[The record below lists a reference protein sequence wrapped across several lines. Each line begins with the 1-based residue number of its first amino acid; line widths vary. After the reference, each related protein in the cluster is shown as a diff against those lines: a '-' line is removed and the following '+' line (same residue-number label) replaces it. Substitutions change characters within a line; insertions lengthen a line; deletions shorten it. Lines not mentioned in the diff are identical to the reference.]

1 MTGSVPGQLNEPG
14 VVVQETIQI
23 SEPHASEEAARRD
36 VDAVAAAGDREINPA
51 TAVTIA
57 SWWQSSGALGSTLAA
72 FASGRQVSRKE
83 LLDDIAATRNSC
95 GYGNGM
101 EPADEQALD
110 TLATFVI
117 HA

>member
-1 MTGSVPGQLNEPG
+1 MRAAIQVTDSHVNE
-14 VVVQETIQI
+14 
-23 SEPHASEEAARRD
+23 EEARRD
-36 VDAVAAAGDREINPA
+36 VAEVITAGAREINPA
-51 TAVTIA
+51 TAATIA
-57 SWWQSSGALGSTLAA
+57 SWWQSSGSIGSTLAA
-72 FASGRQVSRKE
+72 FASGRQVARKE

-110 TLATFVI
+110 ALATFVI